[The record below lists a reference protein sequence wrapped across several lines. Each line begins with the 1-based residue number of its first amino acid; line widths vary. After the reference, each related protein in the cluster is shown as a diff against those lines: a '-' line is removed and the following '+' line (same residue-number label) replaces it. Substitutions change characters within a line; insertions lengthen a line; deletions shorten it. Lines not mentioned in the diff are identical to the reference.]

1 MSLTS
6 SIMKLTYCINRGTL
20 GLKISYLL
28 LEKCKP
34 TISEEMEMVLT
45 MVPTMVPTIVPTYP

>member
-34 TISEEMEMVLT
+34 TISEEWKWST
-45 MVPTMVPTIVPTYP
+45 MVPTMVPTYP